1 MPKYCRALQFVRI
14 NHENLFLNHQICCSG
29 AKQLLMK
36 NLTFMKQALVLCYSA
51 SMKFLMPTLILI
63 VTLLQAARADTITV
77 YTSANFAPLVIDGS
91 RGIYHEAID
100 YLNKQAPHGTSFRL
114 AYLPRKRL
122 QMRLEDGSLDGIVI
136 GMMPQWF
143 DDVAQRKYL
152 WTTPFAVDRFVL
164 VSRAENPL
172 QPDIAGALQGK
183 TIGLTLGYVYPG
195 IDEWI
200 ARHGLLRQDAM
211 SEEINLEKLRRGRI
225 DCVAVSESVARYF
238 VRLHAL
244 NASLTFVDLPG
255 RATERRF
262 LIPLGR
268 NDLYDK
274 LSPIVKRMRD
284 DPQWLR
290 MASKYQ

>member
-1 MPKYCRALQFVRI
+1 MPFYGRALQFVRI
-14 NHENLFLNHQICCSG
+14 NYKNLFLDHHFCCYR
-29 AKQLLMK
+29 AKQLPLE
-36 NLTFMKQALVLCYSA
+36 NLTFMMQAQGVCYSA
-51 SMKFLMPTLILI
+51 SMKFLLLL
-63 VTLLQAARADTITV
+63 TLLGMLPLAVRAETVTV

-100 YLNKQAPHGTSFRL
+100 YLNKRSADGTSYRL

-122 QMRLEDGSLDGIVI
+122 QMRLEEGTLDGLVI

-143 DDVAQRKYL
+143 DDVAQKKYL

-164 VSRAENPL
+164 VSRNDHPMRTDV
-172 QPDIAGALQGK
+172 PGALAGK
-183 TIGLTLGYVYPG
+183 SIGLTLGYVYPG

-200 ARHGLLRQDAM
+200 QRHGLVRQDAI
-211 SEEINLEKLRRGRI
+211 SEEINMEKLRRGRI

-238 VRLHAL
+238 VRQNGL
-244 NASLTFVDLPG
+244 NGSLTFVDLPG

-262 LIPLGR
+262 LVPLGR
-268 NDLYDK
+268 GDLYDK
-274 LSPIVKRMRD
+274 VAPIIKHMRD

-290 MASKYQ
+290 MTSKYQ

>member
-1 MPKYCRALQFVRI
+1 
-14 NHENLFLNHQICCSG
+14 
-29 AKQLLMK
+29 
-36 NLTFMKQALVLCYSA
+36 
-51 SMKFLMPTLILI
+51 MKFLSPLLLLI
-63 VTLLQAARADTITV
+63 VTLWLQAARADTITV

-91 RGIYHEAID
+91 RGIYHDAID
-100 YLNKQAPHGTSFRL
+100 YLNRQAPQGTTFRL

-122 QMRLEDGSLDGIVI
+122 QMRLEEGSLDGIVI

-143 DDVAQRKYL
+143 DDLAQKKYL
-152 WTTPFAVDRFVL
+152 WTLPFAVDRFVL
-164 VSRAENPL
+164 VSRAEHAL
-172 QPDIAGALQGK
+172 QPEVPGALSGK

-200 ARHGLLRQDAM
+200 QRHGLVRHDAM

-244 NASLTFVDLPG
+244 HASMSFVDLPG

-262 LIPLGR
+262 LVPLGR

-284 DPQWLR
+284 DPQWQR
-290 MASKYQ
+290 MNAKYQ